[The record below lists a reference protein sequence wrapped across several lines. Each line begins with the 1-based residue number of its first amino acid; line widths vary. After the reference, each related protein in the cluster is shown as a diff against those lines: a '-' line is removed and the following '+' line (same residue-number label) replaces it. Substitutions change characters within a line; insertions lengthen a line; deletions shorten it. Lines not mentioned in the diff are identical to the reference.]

1 MSHYPDPWA
10 QADRLRRVEEILRRL
25 ALAGDVDVSDLFPEE
40 GDGDG

>member
-25 ALAGDVDVSDLFPEE
+25 ALAGGVDVSDLYAWEA
-40 GDGDG
+40 DA